1 MGFAMGINAVMHAVE
16 EVTYGVT
23 PATNFRRLP
32 FVSSNMGEE
41 RPLIEDDQLGFG
53 RQGLDPSYDVATND
67 GDIVVPVD
75 LEAIGFWLKGF
86 FGQPTVTGTGP
97 YTHVFQSGAAVLPSR
112 SIEIGNPDVPSFSV
126 HYGAVV
132 NQMRIAMARS
142 GMLNCTVSLIAQGE
156 TAPVA
161 SSVAGVPVEQRGPR
175 FEQATGVIKRDG
187 VTLGNIVSAD
197 ISLSN
202 SLEKFEVM
210 RGDAGRIGGVVPG
223 VVQAQLRMTARFDSL
238 DLLTA
243 ATNGTPI
250 NLSEIGWDRSGG
262 GLRFEMPRVF
272 LPRTKRSISGPGGI
286 TADFNCQA
294 ARFPGGYKVIA
305 RLVNS
310 VSSY

>member
-1 MGFAMGINAVMHAVE
+1 MGFAMGINAVMHAAE
-16 EVTYGVT
+16 EVSYGVT
-23 PATNFRRLP
+23 PSTGFRRLP
-32 FVSSNMGEE
+32 FVSHSMGEE

-86 FGQPTVTGTGP
+86 FGQPSVVGDGP
-97 YTHVFQSGAAVLPSR
+97 YTHLFQSGAPVLPSR
-112 SIEIGNPDVPSFSV
+112 SIEIGNPDVPSYSV
-126 HYGAVV
+126 NYGAVV
-132 NQMRIAMARS
+132 NQLRIAMTRS

-161 SSVAGVPVEQRGPR
+161 TSVAGVPAEQRGPR
-175 FEQATGVIKRDG
+175 FEQASGVIKRDG

-202 SLEKFEVM
+202 SLDKIDVM
-210 RGDAGRIGGVVPG
+210 RGDDGRIGGVVPG
-223 VVQAQLRMTARFDSL
+223 VVQAQLRLTARFNSI

-243 ATNGTPI
+243 ATDGTPI
-250 NLSEIGWDRSGG
+250 ALTEIGWSRAGG

-272 LPRTKRSISGPGGI
+272 LPRTKRPISGPAGI

-294 ARFPGGYKVIA
+294 AKFPGGFKVIA
-305 RLVNS
+305 RLVNG